1 MEGIRTGLRGPDFA
15 PTEYAADGVSRMTL
29 RSTRSLFSLFP
40 AQSSFA
46 GIFTAGIAAAA
57 LLAGSGSLRA
67 QAADPAAAPA
77 QTAPGQ
83 AAPAPAA
90 SQDDVALTNEKGKKE
105 KVVQSK
111 DTRKALK
118 KEKKD
123 KVNQLAGMDAKLP
136 DKVLYDKAEDAV
148 KHGHF
153 DVARLDLQ
161 TLLNTY
167 PDSQFQMRAKLAIA
181 DSWYKEGGSASLTQ
195 AEQEYK
201 DFITFFPNAPEA
213 AEAQM
218 RVGDI
223 YFKQMDKPDR
233 DYTKTK
239 QAEQEYRTMLQQ
251 FPDSPLVPQAKQRL
265 REVQET
271 LASREQNVADFYASH
286 NNFAASVARYETV
299 ADSYPLYSRMDE
311 VLIGLGDMYVE
322 QAKYVR
328 RSALN
333 EDAKAKLEKI
343 YDDQAAAAYRKVV
356 LEHSASAH
364 VEDARDRLASL
375 NLPIPVPTAE
385 QVAASAALENSRGQ
399 YSLSKRAT
407 GLFLHHADTVPAASV
422 GDPTLEDSK
431 PVLAR
436 NVIQQVQEQVNAA
449 MNPGANTHEGTP
461 LPASSPA
468 AAPAADGSAP
478 QPTASAPLG
487 FQEVPPAGST
497 TGSPAMAP
505 VQPAT
510 SGASSGG
517 GNGVGVEIVQPS
529 GAPASARPA
538 GSAPPAFPGGEPQ
551 TAPVDNAVPATNGAA
566 QPASDTQSKLPNPL
580 APVGP
585 PNAAPLAPIQKPDAA
600 PEVINEAKP
609 GPTTVAQDAPA
620 NGKKEKPGF
629 YKDTESSSK
638 HKKKKGLGKLKPF

>member
-15 PTEYAADGVSRMTL
+15 PTEYAADGVSRMKL
-29 RSTRSLFSLFP
+29 RNTRSLFSLFP
-40 AQSSFA
+40 ARSSFA
-46 GIFTAGIAAAA
+46 GIFTAGLAAAA
-57 LLAGSGSLRA
+57 LLAGSASVRA
-67 QAADPAAAPA
+67 QAADPAATPA
-77 QTAPGQ
+77 QTAPDQ
-83 AAPAPAA
+83 AAPATAA
-90 SQDDVALTNEKGKKE
+90 PQDDVAPTNEKGKKE

-123 KVNQLAGMDAKLP
+123 KINQLAGMDAKLP

-148 KHGHF
+148 KRGHF

-181 DSWYKEGGSASLTQ
+181 DSWYKEGGSAALTQ

-299 ADSYPLYSRMDE
+299 VDSYPLYSRMDE

-328 RSALN
+328 RSPLK
-333 EDAKAKLEKI
+333 EDAKARLEKI

-356 LEHSASAH
+356 LEHSASQH

-375 NLPIPVPTAE
+375 NVPIPVPTPE

-407 GLFLHHADTVPAASV
+407 LLFVHHADTVPAASV

-436 NVIQQVQEQVNAA
+436 NVIQQVQEQINAA

-468 AAPAADGSAP
+468 AAADGAAP

-497 TGSPAMAP
+497 TGTPAVEPM
-505 VQPAT
+505 QP
-510 SGASSGG
+510 ASSGATSSG
-517 GNGVGVEIVQPS
+517 TGVGVEIVQPS
-529 GAPASARPA
+529 GAPAPARPA
-538 GSAPPAFPGGEPQ
+538 GSAPPAFPGSQ
-551 TAPVDNAVPATNGAA
+551 TAPVENAVPATNGTA
-566 QPASDTQSKLPNPL
+566 QPASNTQSKVPDPL

-585 PNAAPLAPIQKPDAA
+585 PNAAPLPPIQKPEAA

-609 GPTTVAQDAPA
+609 GPATVAQDAPA